1 MATQRELI
9 YTVKNILRGGQV
21 VDDDTI
27 TDRQVAFLIDAAR
40 STLLRQQYNKG
51 QNLSD
56 NNVQTVPC
64 MSVEQIDTSLMPGF
78 PSNCTTYKTVNPLPK
93 PIESKGK
100 DLITGISAP
109 ILGGLTYE
117 YIPYSRLPYA
127 TYTKFK
133 RPMVTIFNRYLYLF
147 DAPYT
152 LNIAV
157 TGVFEEPN
165 ELSSYNDCEGQPC
178 FDWDTEYPMSAH
190 LVDPAVKMV
199 VQNLSMTLRTLAD
212 RTNTGAHELESQLNS
227 NVGGKYGAA
236 QQSSSKSSS

>member
-9 YTVKNILRGGQV
+9 YSVKNILRGGQIT
-21 VDDDTI
+21 DDDAI

-40 STLLRQQYNKG
+40 ATLLRQQYNKG

-56 NNVQTVPC
+56 NNIQTVPC
-64 MSVEQIDTSLMPGF
+64 MGVEQVDTSLMPGF
-78 PSNCTTYKTVNPLPK
+78 PSQCTVYKTTNPLPK

-109 ILGGLTYE
+109 IIGGLTYE
-117 YIPYSRLPYA
+117 YIPYARLPYA
-127 TYTKFK
+127 SFTRFK
-133 RPMVTIFNRYLYLF
+133 RPMVTIFNRYLYLI

-157 TGVFEEPN
+157 TGVFENPN
-165 ELSSYNDCEGQPC
+165 ELSEYNDCEGQPC
-178 FDWDTEYPMSAH
+178 FNWDTEYPMSSH
-190 LVDPAVKMV
+190 LVEAAVKMV
-199 VQNLSMTLRTLAD
+199 ADMLTFSVRTLAD

-227 NVGGKYGAA
+227 NIGGKYGAA
-236 QQSSSKSSS
+236 QSSSKSSS

>member
-9 YTVKNILRGGQV
+9 YSVKNILRGGQIT
-21 VDDDTI
+21 DDDAI

-40 STLLRQQYNKG
+40 ATLLRQQYNKG

-56 NNVQTVPC
+56 NNIQTVPC
-64 MSVEQIDTSLMPGF
+64 MGVEQVDTSLMPGF
-78 PSNCTTYKTVNPLPK
+78 PSNCTVYKTTSVLPK

-109 ILGGLTYE
+109 IIGGLTYE
-117 YIPYSRLPYA
+117 YIPYARLPYA
-127 TYTKFK
+127 TFTRFK
-133 RPMVTIFNRYLYLF
+133 RPMVTIFNRYLYLI

-157 TGVFEEPN
+157 SGVFENPN
-165 ELSSYNDCEGQPC
+165 ELSDYNDCEGQPC
-178 FDWDTEYPMSAH
+178 FDWDSEYPMSSH
-190 LVDPAVKMV
+190 LIDAAVKMV
-199 VQNLSMTLRTLAD
+199 ADMLTFSVRTLAD

-236 QQSSSKSSS
+236 QSSSK

>member
-9 YTVKNILRGGQV
+9 YSVKNILRGGQIT
-21 VDDDTI
+21 DDDSI

-40 STLLRQQYNKG
+40 ATLLRQQYNKG

-56 NNVQTVPC
+56 NNIQTVPC
-64 MSVEQIDTSLMPGF
+64 MGVEQVDTSLMPGF
-78 PSNCTTYKTVNPLPK
+78 PSNCTVYKTSNPLPK

-109 ILGGLTYE
+109 IIGGLTYE
-117 YIPYSRLPYA
+117 YIPYARLPYA
-127 TYTKFK
+127 TFTRFK
-133 RPMVTIFNRYLYLF
+133 RPMVTIFNKYLYLI

-157 TGVFEEPN
+157 SGVFENPN
-165 ELSSYNDCEGQPC
+165 ELSEYNDCEGQPC
-178 FDWDTEYPMSAH
+178 FDWDTDYPMSSH
-190 LVDPAVKMV
+190 LVEAAVKMV
-199 VQNLSMTLRTLAD
+199 ADMLTFSIRTLAD

-227 NVGGKYGAA
+227 NIGGKFGSA
-236 QQSSSKSSS
+236 QSSSKSSS